1 MVWRFLILL
10 WSLFSNC
17 SVLAQEA
24 KTSVLMQRSSL
35 EKYDLA
41 QCNDGSTAA
50 YFYDQDDAAKGNA
63 KILIYLPDDA
73 GTRECS
79 TAQGCQLK
87 CQENPQRCT
96 SNERPSIQMDDGI
109 WSQDKRNNPF
119 ADHFKVLL
127 PSCSSDEFGG
137 TRGRS
142 DETGG
147 MIFHGRHIFSSLLRD
162 MVANHNMGKAQEIVL
177 VGSGEVLLIARLM
190 LTMVLKY
197 LNPNKG
203 SGARGAARNC
213 DFLANA
219 IKTVNEN
226 TKVRCVLD
234 GVDLVPYWVQSENC
248 FEPKEKPEAQKY
260 LWDRQDDESCIEEN
274 KDKVNS
280 TELANLCGAFSRSW
294 KHIKTPVF
302 LTSNQL
308 DETNFDEQT
317 CGVASDAE
325 DFRDFSVGWRQ
336 GMLAMAE
343 ALSVNKPENGWFIP
357 NCDDATA
364 FLDNEHAALR
374 REVRIPLL
382 TTQTAEEKSV
392 NVLQA
397 INNWLNKG
405 SDHQAIDA
413 FGVPNDACSA
423 VKSLPLDLRPDLPL
437 KPISEDAR
445 PAPIRAGSRRGPF
458 RSRFNP
464 PSDLF
469 PAGNLPRTDY
479 IGEADDYLF
488 DYDEFSL
495 GQDYDYALDTGL
507 TPGVAAALD
516 PLDHPIVDDSHH
528 PVGRPVHRQPVIH
541 SKPYYGHGAKR
552 YPGRVRHTPG
562 RRVSLWRRL
571 YYLEYLK
578 KLYNRNYQQYAD
590 EYYGTA
596 VGPNHG
602 YHGKTAYSKGHSFPR
617 HPAYTRSGYGSKG
630 GGRRRHQHGHFAR
643 IQAKDEAT
651 DETIDG
657 EPISRLVSDKIENP
671 TINSETAE
679 TPLFE
684 EEDPND
690 QVEEIKLCYEC
701 GGKTDKNCA
710 EFSAT
715 AKFEVICNSTASGSL
730 EQKLCWTRDSNTCD
744 SPIPGQL
751 RVCSCKGDLC
761 NCFADTGNAA
771 LTEECPSAP
780 FNAELRS
787 SSPMSNV
794 LNGEMGLVLF
804 IGCLGLCKYLNG
816 Q

>member
-1 MVWRFLILL
+1 
-10 WSLFSNC
+10 
-17 SVLAQEA
+17 
-24 KTSVLMQRSSL
+24 MQRSSL

-41 QCNDGSTAA
+41 QCNDGSPAA

-63 KILIYLPDDA
+63 KIMIYLPDDS
-73 GTRECS
+73 GLRDCS
-79 TAQGCQLK
+79 TSQGCQLK
-87 CQENPQRCT
+87 CQENPQSCT
-96 SNERPSIQMDDGI
+96 SSQSSSIRMEDGI

-162 MVANHNMGKAQEIVL
+162 MVANHNMGNAQEIVL
-177 VGSGEVLLIARLM
+177 VGS
-190 LTMVLKY
+190 
-197 LNPNKG
+197 G

-213 DFLANA
+213 DFLADA
-219 IKTVNEN
+219 VKTVNEN

-234 GVDLVPYWVQSENC
+234 GVDLFPYWVQSEDC
-248 FEPKEKPEAQKY
+248 EDAKQKPEAQKY

-280 TELANLCGAFSRSW
+280 TELANLCGSFSRSW
-294 KHIKTPVF
+294 KHIKTPIF

-308 DETNFDEQT
+308 DQTNFDEQT
-317 CGVASDAE
+317 CGVSSDAE
-325 DFRDFSVGWRQ
+325 DFRDFSIGWRQ

-364 FLDNEHAALR
+364 FLDSEHAKLR

-382 TTQTAEEKSV
+382 SSQTEEQKSV

-397 INNWLNKG
+397 INNWMNKG

-413 FGVPNDACSA
+413 FGVPNEACSA
-423 VKSLPLDLRPDLPL
+423 IKSLPLDLRPDLPL
-437 KPISEDAR
+437 QPKSEDAR

-469 PAGNLPRTDY
+469 PSGTVPRTDY

-495 GQDYDYALDTGL
+495 GQDYDYALETGI

-516 PLDHPIVDDSHH
+516 PLDHPIIDDSLH
-528 PVGRPVHRQPVIH
+528 PVARPVVHHQPVIPA
-541 SKPYYGHGAKR
+541 KTYYGHGAKR
-552 YPGRVRHTPG
+552 YPGRARHTPS

-596 VGPNHG
+596 VGPDYG
-602 YHGKTAYSKGHSFPR
+602 YHGKTAYSKGYSIPR
-617 HPAYTRSGYGSKG
+617 HPVYQQSGYASKG
-630 GGRRRHQHGHFAR
+630 VGHRRHHHHRRPHHRGHFAR
-643 IQAKDEAT
+643 IQAKEQTTDDEA
-651 DETIDG
+651 IDG
-657 EPISRLVSDKIENP
+657 EPISRLVSDKIEDP
-671 TINSETAE
+671 TINSEVEE

-690 QVEEIKLCYEC
+690 QVEEIKL
-701 GGKTDKNCA
+701 
-710 EFSAT
+710 
-715 AKFEVICNSTASGSL
+715 
-730 EQKLCWTRDSNTCD
+730 
-744 SPIPGQL
+744 
-751 RVCSCKGDLC
+751 
-761 NCFADTGNAA
+761 
-771 LTEECPSAP
+771 
-780 FNAELRS
+780 
-787 SSPMSNV
+787 
-794 LNGEMGLVLF
+794 
-804 IGCLGLCKYLNG
+804 
-816 Q
+816 